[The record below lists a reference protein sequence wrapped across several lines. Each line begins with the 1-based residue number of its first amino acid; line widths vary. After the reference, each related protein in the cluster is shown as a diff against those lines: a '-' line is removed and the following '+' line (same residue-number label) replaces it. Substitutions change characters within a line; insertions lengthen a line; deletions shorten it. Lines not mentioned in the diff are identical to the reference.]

1 MKKKLAII
9 GASSGQLP
17 LCQKAKEMGI
27 ETHGFAWSKNAVCK
41 DVVDYFHPIS
51 ILEKDAIAKACKELH
66 IDGVVTN
73 ASELTAEVAAYVA
86 EKTGLNG
93 TPYRV
98 LEQLHNKFFVRQL
111 SEAVE
116 EFSRPRFYR
125 YEGVDHGIYPCVV
138 KPCGGSAKA
147 GVSFVNDPDG
157 FAKAIVY
164 AQGSTDGDIIVEEYI
179 EGKEL
184 SIESISFEGR
194 HHVVQI
200 TDKDSSSAPHFV
212 ELGHHQPAAISTAL
226 RKNLE
231 NAIPKLLT
239 VIGYTN
245 GASHIEVKYRGCE
258 VFLIEV
264 NLRGGG
270 DEISN
275 RLVQMS
281 SGIDYLR
288 CMIEVALGTFTE
300 PVKIAE
306 TAYAGI
312 YYLCKQTESYLP
324 FFKSSQNKGWVVDC
338 SIAHDELN
346 ESHSNYERDGF
357 LLYKSDHK
365 ITPDE

>member
-1 MKKKLAII
+1 MRKRLAII

-17 LCQKAKEMGI
+17 LCVKAKEMGI
-27 ETHGFAWSKNAVCK
+27 ETHAFAWSKGAVCK
-41 DVVDYFHPIS
+41 EIVDCFHPIS
-51 ILEKDAIAKACKELH
+51 ILEKDAIAETCKELH

-86 EKTGLNG
+86 EKAGLRG
-93 TPYRV
+93 TPYHV

-116 EFSRPRFYR
+116 GFSKPRFYR
-125 YEGVDHGIYPCVV
+125 YEGVDGNIYPCVV
-138 KPCGGSAKA
+138 KPCDGSAKA
-147 GVSFVNDPDG
+147 GVSFVRDESE
-157 FAKAIVY
+157 FAKAITY
-164 AQGSTDGDIIVEEYI
+164 ARDSTDGDIIVEEYI

-184 SIESISFEGR
+184 SVESISFEGR
-194 HHVVQI
+194 HHVIQI

-212 ELGHHQPAAISTAL
+212 ELGHHQPAAIDPAMRAKICS
-226 RKNLE
+226 
-231 NAIPKLLT
+231 AIPRLLEA
-239 VIGYTN
+239 IGYTD
-245 GASHIEVKYRGCE
+245 GASHIEVKHRNSE
-258 VFLIEV
+258 LFLIEV

-281 SGIDYLR
+281 TGVDYLR

-300 PVKIAE
+300 PVRTADP
-306 TAYAGI
+306 AYAGI

-324 FFKSSQNKGWVVDC
+324 FFRRSMGKEWVVDC
-338 SIAHDELN
+338 SVTHDKLN